1 MTQDSILLGDYE
13 LTKVVAKGG
22 MAEVWRAVH
31 STLDTPVA
39 IKLIK
44 DQAVAREVFEREVQT
59 IASLNHPGVIR
70 IFDYGLVDEAT
81 SAKTRGKFPEHCPW
95 FAMEL
100 AELGTIH
107 DTPPK
112 DYEKLYH
119 VVASVLEALAHAHA
133 RGFVHRDIK
142 PENLLITDLDTR
154 HRPIV
159 KISDFGIARSQFEDR
174 TRQGTESAGTPRYMA
189 PEQFMGKTHLIG
201 PSSDFYAL
209 GCVVLEWLNDRPLFG
224 GVSNP
229 LQLGF
234 KHVNDPLPELR
245 PTFDIPIGLANWL
258 ERMTNK
264 VPAQRFSFAAEALA
278 AMPAPTTASNT
289 RESRLVWDSADA
301 DGARPATSK
310 NLFHLQEIPFFG
322 REDAREKLRDK
333 LFTVRRQD
341 TASSIVISGS
351 PGVGK
356 SRLAEWFA
364 QRAHELGASHYLRV
378 THSDLDRRD
387 ALARAMATYFRCI
400 GKSRE
405 IARARLFERLGG
417 AGSVD
422 LETLVD
428 LMQPFLDLRDDDVTR
443 SAVPAR
449 LRDLTLAS
457 VIEVLSADRPLIL
470 WLDDAQWGADSLRFA
485 DLLMNA
491 VEVSTMPVLVM
502 ATIQDDAL
510 TEESANELDELLAR
524 PVTTQIPLGPLPD
537 EEQARLIRHLVDVD
551 DQAVSDV
558 VASTGGIPLRAIHT
572 IGDWLESGMVEP
584 RAEGFVASSDN
595 VGTQEFARPSELWKA
610 RFDECLRELQAAD
623 EARRALEVA
632 AAIGRVV
639 QQEEW
644 SLALGSAG
652 IPEQTGLVERL
663 VGRRLAKWTD
673 EGWQFLHGDLTDT
686 IRETAL
692 ANNRW
697 QSAHRACARALLS
710 LGDEHTHEMWA
721 RIAGHQREA
730 GLPNAAF
737 SNLVKAA
744 RIALHAEHQKA
755 AIAYRRSLLELADEM
770 QVGPRD
776 MRKSWLAYFAIAAGS
791 NRRPLAET
799 EEMSRL
805 LIDTA
810 RQCRW
815 YEVLARTHEVL
826 MITLAGQ
833 GKHDEA
839 IIAGQE
845 SIDLFEQ
852 LGESRSA
859 AQVRGAMAQMLLEAG
874 LIEEATHLALASL
887 EEAEQED
894 DDETVA
900 RALERLGRA
909 QIGLENLEEASDYFT
924 RGLELARQIGMRE
937 LEAHIIDGM
946 ATIAR
951 HQERFDD
958 AIEGYRQ
965 AAQLFDSMQSR
976 SVWVSQYNRGAVLA
990 LRDDWEHAIDLLR
1003 DALAAFE
1010 DFGLHSYALLARAAV
1025 GTNASLN
1032 GDHALAREHW
1042 AGVEAGFKTSPFYHP
1057 DLVWYCGVTNSTSDN
1072 EDTKTRCTKISRRT
1086 KRYRTV

>member
-1 MTQDSILLGDYE
+1 MAESSIVLGDYV
-13 LTKVVAKGG
+13 LTEVVAKGG
-22 MAEVWRAVH
+22 MAEVWRAAH
-31 STLDTPVA
+31 TELNTPVA
-39 IKLIK
+39 VKLIK

-59 IASLNHPGVIR
+59 VASLNHPGVIR
-70 IFDYGLVDEAT
+70 IFDYGLVDEETAIQ
-81 SAKTRGKFPEHCPW
+81 TRGKFPEHCPW

-100 AELGTIH
+100 AEMGTLQ
-107 DTPPK
+107 DSPPR
-112 DYEKLYH
+112 DYEALYH

-142 PENLLITDLDTR
+142 PENLLMTDLDSR
-154 HRPIV
+154 QRPVI

-209 GCVVLEWLNDRPLFG
+209 GCVVLEWLNNRALFG

-245 PTFDIPIGLANWL
+245 PTFEIPIGVANWL

-278 AMPAPTTASNT
+278 AMPAPSAATNT

-310 NLFHLQEIPFFG
+310 NLFHLQEIPLFG
-322 REDAREKLRDK
+322 REEAREELRNK
-333 LFTVRRQD
+333 LFTVRRQNE
-341 TASSIVISGS
+341 ASAVVIQGG

-364 QRAHELGASHYLRV
+364 QRAHELGAAHYLRV
-378 THSDLDRRD
+378 THGDLDRRD
-387 ALARAMATYFRCI
+387 ALSRALATYFRCI

-417 AGSVD
+417 GASVD
-422 LETLVD
+422 FETLVD
-428 LMQPFLDLRDDDVTR
+428 VMQPFLDLRDDDVTR
-443 SAVPAR
+443 SAVPAK
-449 LRDLTLAS
+449 LRDLTIAS
-457 VIEVLSADRPLIL
+457 VLEVLSAERPLIL
-470 WLDDAQWGADSLRFA
+470 WLDDAQWGSDSLRLA
-485 DLLMNA
+485 DLLIRA
-491 VEVSTMPVLVM
+491 EDVPRMPVFVL
-502 ATIQDDAL
+502 ATIRDDAL
-510 TEESANELDELLAR
+510 TEESSAELEELVR
-524 PVTTQIPLGPLPD
+524 RDVTDVIPLSPLSD
-537 EEQARLIRHLVDVD
+537 EEQAHLIKHLVDIGEDVIN
-551 DQAVSDV
+551 DV
-558 VASTGGIPLRAIHT
+558 VSSTKGIPLRAIHT
-572 IGDWLESGMVEP
+572 VGDWLETGAVEP
-584 RAEGFVASSDN
+584 RPDGFVVSSDQ
-595 VGTQEFARPSELWKA
+595 VGTQEFIRPAELWKS
-610 RFDECLRELQAAD
+610 RFDESLRELENAE

-652 IPEQTGLVERL
+652 IPEQVGLVERL

-673 EGWQFLHGDLTDT
+673 DGWQFLHGDLTDT
-686 IRETAL
+686 IRQEAI
-692 ANNRW
+692 AQGRW
-697 QSAHRACARALLS
+697 SDAHRACARALSS
-710 LGDEHTHEMWA
+710 LAVEHTHEMWA

-737 SNLVKAA
+737 THLVKAA

-755 AIAYRRSLLELADEM
+755 AISYRRSLLELAEEM

-776 MRKSWLAYFAIAAGS
+776 MRKSWLAYFAIAAGA

-799 EEMSRL
+799 EEMARL

-826 MITLAGQ
+826 MTTLAGQ

-839 IIAGQE
+839 ILAGQD

-852 LGESRSA
+852 LGEARSA

-874 LIEEATHLALASL
+874 LVEEATHIALASL
-887 EEAEQED
+887 EEAERED

-909 QIGLENLEEASDYFT
+909 HIELDRLDEASDYFS

-937 LEAHIIDGM
+937 LEAHIIDGQ
-946 ATIAR
+946 ATVAR

-958 AIEGYRQ
+958 AVEGYRQ

-976 SVWVSQYNRGAVLA
+976 SVWVSRYNRAAVLA
-990 LRDDWEHAIDLLR
+990 LRGDWPHARDLFQKSLE
-1003 DALAAFE
+1003 AFE

-1025 GTNASLN
+1025 GTDASLN
-1032 GDHALAREHW
+1032 GDIAAASEHW
-1042 AGVEAGFKTSPFYHP
+1042 ASAEAGFKTSPFYHP
-1057 DLVWYCGVTNSTSDN
+1057 DLVWYCGVTSSTTS
-1072 EDTKTRCTKISRRT
+1072 ESEMKARCEKIGRRT
-1086 KRYRTV
+1086 RRYRTV